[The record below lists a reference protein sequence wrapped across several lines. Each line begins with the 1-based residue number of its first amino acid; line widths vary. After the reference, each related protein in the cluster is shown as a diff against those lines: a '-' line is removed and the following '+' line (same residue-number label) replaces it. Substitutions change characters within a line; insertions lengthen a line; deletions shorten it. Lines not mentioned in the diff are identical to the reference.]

1 MTTITIP
8 TTPKPQSMTW
18 RLVQPAQNN
27 VSQWTGARQ
36 VLASGRGWWECQI
49 TYPPIVGTA
58 NFNPWRAFIAE
69 ARGMANDFRVQ
80 VDPTIQT
87 VDQASAVYLD
97 LDFLERSYEVWTPIY
112 SASSPEAPAYVNG
125 ASQVGRTLN
134 TDGWPPSTTA
144 LRAGSLV
151 TINNQLLQ
159 LTRDVIT
166 NSSGQATIT
175 FEPAIRVSP
184 ADNAQIEWYNP
195 YCLMY
200 LAEEPTYS
208 VEPGYVYSLSL
219 NLREAF

>member
-58 NFNPWRAFIAE
+58 SFNAWRAFIAKM
-69 ARGMANDFRVQ
+69 RGMANDVRIY
-80 VDPTIQT
+80 VDPTEQYALGTGDENLILSFTQRAYQT
-87 VDQASAVYLD
+87 TGTIASLTA
-97 LDFLERSYEVWTPIY
+97 F
-112 SASSPEAPAYVNG
+112 VNG
-125 ASQVGRTLN
+125 AGQTGRSLNVSGFPVSTLVLSAGEFVTVG
-134 TDGWPPSTTA
+134 
-144 LRAGSLV
+144 
-151 TINNQLLQ
+151 NQLLQ
-159 LTRDVIT
+159 LTEDVT
-166 NSSGQATIT
+166 SDVSGNATIT

-184 ADNAQIEWYNP
+184 ANAAEVEYGNP
-195 YCLMY
+195 YCLMH
-200 LAEEPTYS
+200 LTEEPTYS